1 MIPLN
6 QTRSFAVGRRN
17 RIGRPSLLFVIYAC
31 VCIYASQV
39 RSQRAGGGNR
49 DAPVVNIP
57 RQGAIS
63 GVEVQLNKIGN
74 RAWMYLGIPFAKP
87 PIGNLRFAPPDVD
100 PPPTWS
106 GVLVGSAHKP
116 ACIPDP
122 PVRSHPVHRLFSTV
136 TPGPVKISEDCLY
149 LNIYRPEGNE
159 LVNHVSP
166 LKETFCPKSYHT
178 IFGQFSIHQIQMLN
192 IYMML

>member
-1 MIPLN
+1 MVPLN
-6 QTRSFAVGRRN
+6 QAQSSAIGRRN
-17 RIGRPSLLFVIYAC
+17 RIRGPSLLFAAYAC
-31 VCIYASQV
+31 VCIWDSQV
-39 RSQRAGGGNR
+39 QSQRAGGGNR

-57 RQGAIS
+57 RQGAVS

-74 RAWMYLGIPFAKP
+74 RAWTYLGIPFAKP

-106 GVLVGSAHKP
+106 GVLVGSTHKP

-149 LNIYRPEGNE
+149 LNVYRPEGNE
-159 LVNHVSP
+159 IVNRHSLLHGWEP
-166 LKETFCPKSYHT
+166 FLPK
-178 IFGQFSIHQIQMLN
+178 L
-192 IYMML
+192 